1 MILWQIYICL
11 LNFLNLLKLNLMY
24 FVFWIPFW
32 IWTWL
37 NLEMLM
43 QYDSMEAFVQSGY
56 FSVYLIGACLCV
68 AITGPA
74 KAAMKYITRNYAR
87 DEHVWLWSD
96 FWSAFKTNW
105 KQGLA
110 MSVLTGVFMFLFF
123 YGLIF
128 YNNMAGATGST
139 MYLFLQVLLVGMG
152 AIFMMMNL
160 YAWPM
165 MVTYDLK
172 LSQIYRNSL
181 VLALGRLPLSVG
193 FGLLTAL
200 PLIVA
205 GFWMPALIW
214 YFIIGYALA
223 SFVNCSYTNSA
234 FDKYFNS
241 RIEGAQVGQGMRK
254 AEEDEFDDDEE
265 EAEREERL
273 TVDHKELLM
282 LAVATSIDA
291 LAVGVSFS
299 MVEISI
305 SIGAAV
311 ILIGCTTFVIS
322 LAGVFIGNAFGA
334 KYEKRAEFV
343 GGAILILIG
352 LKILLEHFG
361 VL

>member
-1 MILWQIYICL
+1 M
-11 LNFLNLLKLNLMY
+11 
-24 FVFWIPFW
+24 
-32 IWTWL
+32 
-37 NLEMLM
+37 
-43 QYDSMEAFVQSGY
+43 
-56 FSVYLIGACLCV
+56 

-181 VLALGRLPLSVG
+181 VLALGRPRETVRLVDVPENG
-193 FGLLTAL
+193 DTRYYRDG
-200 PLIVA
+200 
-205 GFWMPALIW
+205 
-214 YFIIGYALA
+214 
-223 SFVNCSYTNSA
+223 
-234 FDKYFNS
+234 
-241 RIEGAQVGQGMRK
+241 EGVHYVPKRRL
-254 AEEDEFDDDEE
+254 EE
-265 EAEREERL
+265 
-273 TVDHKELLM
+273 
-282 LAVATSIDA
+282 
-291 LAVGVSFS
+291 
-299 MVEISI
+299 
-305 SIGAAV
+305 
-311 ILIGCTTFVIS
+311 
-322 LAGVFIGNAFGA
+322 
-334 KYEKRAEFV
+334 
-343 GGAILILIG
+343 LIL
-352 LKILLEHFG
+352 
-361 VL
+361 